1 VPKEPI
7 HKEVEGHFHACSD
20 CDYRGGFH
28 VTFKSTETPKVLQII
43 LMCPNCERTYDID
56 WKIQTE

>member
-1 VPKEPI
+1 MPKEPI
-7 HKEVEGHFHACSD
+7 HKEVEGHFHACRG
-20 CDYRGGFH
+20 CNYQGGFH
-28 VTFKSTETPKVLQII
+28 VSFETTETPKVHRLI